1 MEIDIYT
8 DCGGSNSDLGI
19 GIHII
24 DKHEIET
31 SYMMRTHTKDV
42 NKIYNI
48 NNPLSVGEI
57 HAVLTS
63 LSLVTENVKKVRIF
77 TDSEHSYIVFNK
89 LYTKNNNPKKIKL
102 GIIYDNFNIALDVF
116 KSKFEVEVMWIKGHV
131 GVYGNEI
138 SDAISRKALKKSV
151 IPNQLFKIET
161 PKKGE
166 PVKFL

>member
-8 DCGGSNSDLGI
+8 DCGGSTAELGV

-24 DKHEIET
+24 NSDESET
-31 SYMMRTHTKDV
+31 SYMLKTHTKDV

-48 NNPLSVGEI
+48 NNSLSVGEI

-63 LSLVTENVKKVRIF
+63 LSLVNEEVKKVRIF
-77 TDSEHSYIVFNK
+77 TDSNHAFIVFNK
-89 LYTKNNNPKKIKL
+89 LYTPKNIHNEVYNKL
-102 GIIYDNFNIALDVF
+102 NTHLDSF
-116 KSKFEVEVMWIKGHV
+116 KSKFEIEIMWIKGHV

-138 SDAISRKALKKSV
+138 SDHISEKALKRSVKS
-151 IPNQLFKIET
+151 NQILKIET

-166 PVKFL
+166 PVKYL